1 MGSIVMEPG
10 DNSIFNNFS
19 SICVHVDRIHSN
31 SVFIG
36 ENPLEFSV
44 PLLLLQLG
52 ICSGTIIFLFQLL
65 KRLAQPLIVS
75 QILSGLVLGYF
86 GAGFLEKFRETIFPI
101 RGLIF
106 LDAISALGQVFYFF
120 LIGVQTDMS
129 IIKNIDK
136 RAFGI
141 GVCSVILPTILSNL
155 YTVTLVNTVDL
166 DTIKT
171 LFVVGNAECF
181 IHFAMVASLLNE
193 LHLINSKFGK
203 IALASSMSSNCFGLF
218 FQKIGMLLANER
230 KVRLHALS
238 TVYGFIVLA
247 VIILSFQPVILWMTK
262 NSPVGQPLKESF
274 VITLF
279 LGVLVVAFCS
289 QASGMHVY
297 FGPILLGITI
307 PPGPPIGSAMVEKL
321 DIIASWVL
329 MPIFFAKIGLI
340 FSIHTIKLLNFL
352 CISFIIIVAAF
363 GKFLGALMM
372 SIYYKLPTR
381 DGVAL
386 GLILNSQ
393 GALEI
398 GIFKLMKEDKVLD
411 EETFVVMCICVM
423 LVAAF
428 ITPILR
434 YLFDPSRRFVTEK
447 KRTVMHLR
455 PEFDLSVLV
464 CIHDQDDVPS
474 AINILEALKPTHRS
488 HLIVYMLHLV
498 VLLGRANPQLIHHRI
513 TKLRTSSRSYV
524 SESIVNAFNYF
535 GQSNSDVVT
544 IHPITAVS
552 PSTTMYED
560 VCSLALDKR
569 TSLILIPFHKRFHS
583 NGMMSLSKYKMKML
597 NQHILDKAPCS
608 VALIVERGIVKI
620 SRSISTN
627 LYSFQIAIVFI
638 GGPDDREA
646 IFIGTRMIGHPYINV
661 TLIRLLE
668 DTNSPSDGGKE
679 MKLNNEAVSKYHRL
693 MENNHRVRYL
703 EEVAK
708 DCTGTVAILRTLDNN
723 FDLILVGKRHSP
735 RSPLVQGLLLW
746 NEQTELGS
754 IGEVLASSDFIG
766 NATIFVVQQ
775 HRKVVNEDPE
785 TSKR

>member
-1 MGSIVMEPG
+1 M
-10 DNSIFNNFS
+10 
-19 SICVHVDRIHSN
+19 
-31 SVFIG
+31 
-36 ENPLEFSV
+36 
-44 PLLLLQLG
+44 Q
-52 ICSGTIIFLFQLL
+52 
-65 KRLAQPLIVS
+65 
-75 QILSGLVLGYF
+75 
-86 GAGFLEKFRETIFPI
+86 
-101 RGLIF
+101 
-106 LDAISALGQVFYFF
+106 
-120 LIGVQTDMS
+120 
-129 IIKNIDK
+129 
-136 RAFGI
+136 
-141 GVCSVILPTILSNL
+141 
-155 YTVTLVNTVDL
+155 
-166 DTIKT
+166 
-171 LFVVGNAECF
+171 
-181 IHFAMVASLLNE
+181 
-193 LHLINSKFGK
+193 
-203 IALASSMSSNCFGLF
+203 
-218 FQKIGMLLANER
+218 
-230 KVRLHALS
+230 
-238 TVYGFIVLA
+238 
-247 VIILSFQPVILWMTK
+247 
-262 NSPVGQPLKESF
+262 
-274 VITLF
+274 
-279 LGVLVVAFCS
+279 
-289 QASGMHVY
+289 
-297 FGPILLGITI
+297 
-307 PPGPPIGSAMVEKL
+307 
-321 DIIASWVL
+321 
-329 MPIFFAKIGLI
+329 
-340 FSIHTIKLLNFL
+340 
-352 CISFIIIVAAF
+352 
-363 GKFLGALMM
+363 
-372 SIYYKLPTR
+372 
-381 DGVAL
+381 
-386 GLILNSQ
+386 
-393 GALEI
+393 
-398 GIFKLMKEDKVLD
+398 VLD
-411 EETFVVMCICVM
+411 EETFVVMCLCVM
-423 LVAAF
+423 LVAAV

-434 YLFDPSRRFVTEK
+434 YLFDPSRRFVVEK

-474 AINILEALKPTHRS
+474 AINILEALKPMHRN

-513 TKLRTSSRSYV
+513 TKLRTSSRSYA

-544 IHPITAVS
+544 IHPFTAVS

-646 IFIGTRMIGHPYINV
+646 IFIGTRMIGHPYVNV

-708 DCTGTVAILRTLDNN
+708 DCTGTVAILRSLENN
-723 FDLILVGKRHSP
+723 FDLIMVGRRHSP

-754 IGEVLASSDFIG
+754 LGEVLASSDFIG
-766 NATIFVVQQ
+766 NATIVVVQQ